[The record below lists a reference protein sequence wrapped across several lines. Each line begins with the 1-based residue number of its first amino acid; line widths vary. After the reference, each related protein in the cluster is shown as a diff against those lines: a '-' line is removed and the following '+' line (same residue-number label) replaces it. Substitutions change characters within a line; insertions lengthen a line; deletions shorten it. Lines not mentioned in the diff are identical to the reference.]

1 MLSPRSILTLR
12 LATFVLLFGLFV
24 SCLPRAVCAEGIEK
38 YVGHDFSRRQIYH
51 SPQTPGYTC
60 WVGAWLMPDESFMIC
75 FTQATG
81 PLEGR
86 PAISDELRKKLS
98 WPPPNQP
105 MYDFTG
111 LELQNIYLRSFNQGE
126 SWQKVG
132 SDPFK
137 TPVGQ
142 MSQGGPQIAL
152 PDGTIIRAAFGY
164 HLPLDADIPKT
175 GYLQRST
182 DGGKTWGE
190 RQVLFDPA
198 SATYRLT
205 RLRWLRD
212 GRIVGTGGIA
222 SVKSDSAPGERIT
235 ELWRPLFVV
244 SGDNG
249 KTWRQIEMLPES
261 ERTSWGGEEWDV
273 AELKNGDLMAVFRRL
288 DPDDRKKQARWQAVL
303 KKDGDS
309 WTVENL
315 HRSELPHSGHPELL
329 ATREGPV
336 LHIATTGLHWTDDAG
351 DTWHELRVQGLDGPY
366 RSRYYPHGFQT
377 ADGTI
382 YMFAHVGSHD
392 PYGRDESIEMDK
404 FRLSKAAE

>member
-1 MLSPRSILTLR
+1 
-12 LATFVLLFGLFV
+12 
-24 SCLPRAVCAEGIEK
+24 
-38 YVGHDFSRRQIYH
+38 
-51 SPQTPGYTC
+51 
-60 WVGAWLMPDESFMIC
+60 MPDKSFMIC

-86 PAISDELRKKLS
+86 PAISDELRKRLS

-111 LELQNIYLRSFNQGE
+111 LDLRNIYLRSFDHGKA
-126 SWQKVG
+126 WKLVG

-164 HLPLDADIPKT
+164 HLPLDADVPKT

-190 RQVLFDPA
+190 RQVLFDPE
-198 SATYRLT
+198 SVTYRFT

-212 GRIVGTGGIA
+212 GRMVGLGGIA
-222 SVKSDSAPGERIT
+222 AVKSDSASGERIT

-244 SGDNG
+244 SGDSG
-249 KTWRQIEMLPES
+249 KTWKQLEILPEG
-261 ERTSWGGEEWDV
+261 ERTSWGGEEWDI
-273 AELKNGDLMAVFRRL
+273 AELQNGDLLAVFRRL
-288 DPDDRKKQARWQAVL
+288 DPDDRKKQARWQALL
-303 KKDGDS
+303 KKSGDL

-315 HRSELPHSGHPELL
+315 RRSVLPHSGHPELL

-336 LHIATTGLHWTDDAG
+336 LHIATTGMHWTDDAG
-351 DTWHELRVQGLDGPY
+351 ETWHELPMEGLSGPY
-366 RSRYYPHGFQT
+366 HSRYYPHGFQD

-392 PYGRDESIEMDK
+392 PYGRDESVEMDK
-404 FRLSKAAE
+404 FRLSKVEH